1 MFGLVLYVK
10 KYFISFVDFSN
21 VVIISGLLYLYL
33 FKFNLVFICCNRIM
47 IVMMLFMMVEFS
59 IWGCIEEVMRLVS
72 GVFLFLFKLLVFVLV
87 ISKREIIFV
96 C

>member
-1 MFGLVLYVK
+1 MLLLLVDYCIYICLNLIW
-10 KYFISFVDFSN
+10 FLFV
-21 VVIISGLLYLYL
+21 V
-33 FKFNLVFICCNRIM
+33 
-47 IVMMLFMMVEFS
+47 VMMLFMMVEFS

-87 ISKREIIFV
+87 ISKSEVIFV

>member
-1 MFGLVLYVK
+1 
-10 KYFISFVDFSN
+10 
-21 VVIISGLLYLYL
+21 
-33 FKFNLVFICCNRIM
+33 
-47 IVMMLFMMVEFS
+47 MMLFMMVEFS

-87 ISKREIIFV
+87 ISKSEVIFV